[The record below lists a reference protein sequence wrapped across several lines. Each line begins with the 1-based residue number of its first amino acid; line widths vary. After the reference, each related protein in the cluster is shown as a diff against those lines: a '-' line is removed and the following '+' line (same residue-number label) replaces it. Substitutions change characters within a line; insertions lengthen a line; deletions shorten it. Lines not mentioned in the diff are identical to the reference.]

1 MMAISASAQF
11 SFLCG
16 LLGLYLLTIG
26 KSLGMLL
33 YNVQICLPLWVFIGS
48 AIVLP
53 FVMTARRMG
62 SWKSLVW
69 FNILTLL
76 GTIFIPLGY
85 MAAHGEQVRPQG
97 SHVHAVA
104 DMSIGDVLNGLS
116 IMTFAFTSQFMLVE
130 VISEMKDPAKLP
142 KAYIYVSAP
151 FMCLAFL
158 ITGLGGYYFM
168 GDRVE
173 GMISE
178 DLPFGTLSRICAA
191 CLFTHMSISYLIKN
205 VVVSAAIH
213 RKLDSK
219 HAHDTSSRAQFGWG
233 ATVFVVLCA
242 AYLFAN
248 VVPFFTDMVDLLG
261 ASSTPISCFVVPI
274 ITFVR
279 WYLDGGKA
287 KRNVSVVEWV
297 IIAIEMTLALTLTL
311 FGTISAMQAIAQNWD
326 SYGYPF
332 ECHCQGLWNTCE
344 CSDSHLGME
353 YCELTS
359 N

>member
-1 MMAISASAQF
+1 M
-11 SFLCG
+11 
-16 LLGLYLLTIG
+16 
-26 KSLGMLL
+26 
-33 YNVQICLPLWVFIGS
+33 
-48 AIVLP
+48 
-53 FVMTARRMG
+53 
-62 SWKSLVW
+62 
-69 FNILTLL
+69 
-76 GTIFIPLGY
+76 
-85 MAAHGEQVRPQG
+85 
-97 SHVHAVA
+97 
-104 DMSIGDVLNGLS
+104 
-116 IMTFAFTSQFMLVE
+116 SQFMLVE
-130 VISEMKDPAKLP
+130 VISEMKDPTELP
-142 KAYIYVSAP
+142 KAYIYISAP
-151 FMCLAFL
+151 FMVLAFL

-168 GDRVE
+168 GDRVS

-178 DLPFGTLSRICAA
+178 DLPFGTLFRVCAA
-191 CLFTHMSISYLIKN
+191 CLFTHMAISYVIKN
-205 VVVSAAIH
+205 VVVSAAVH

-219 HAHDTSSRAQFGWG
+219 HAHDTSSRAQVGWG

-248 VVPFFTDMVDLLG
+248 VVPFFTDLVDLLG

-279 WYLDGGKA
+279 WYLDGGKE

-297 IIAIEMTLALTLTL
+297 IIAVEMTLALTLTL
-311 FGTISAMQAIAQNWD
+311 FGTISAMQTILQNWD